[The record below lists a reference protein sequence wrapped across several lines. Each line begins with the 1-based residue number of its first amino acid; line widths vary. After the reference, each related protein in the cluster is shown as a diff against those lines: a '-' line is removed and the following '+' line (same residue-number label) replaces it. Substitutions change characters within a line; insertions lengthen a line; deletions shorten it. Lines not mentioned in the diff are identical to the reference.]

1 MKQIILTGIC
11 LITLYTALIPVAYA
25 ETMYVGDIVKITVRT
40 GPGTEHKIITMVKSG
55 QQVEV
60 LQPDIH
66 WSEVLLKNGKQGWV
80 LNRFLTTEK
89 PCRLLLK
96 SLEKQ
101 NKALSDR
108 DGPSYQKMIEEF
120 KAENAR
126 LKAELAER
134 EQSLAACQKSY
145 NMLRTESADFLALKS
160 EHKNIRKQLAT
171 AKQKQKQ
178 SELALHKIQNQRDI
192 LWVLCGAG
200 ILIVG
205 FIIGCFSFRGGRR
218 RSSLL

>member
-1 MKQIILTGIC
+1 MKKIILTGIS
-11 LITLYTALIPVAYA
+11 LIALFTLAHA

-89 PCRLLLK
+89 PCRLLLE
-96 SLEKQ
+96 SLEKEH
-101 NKALSDR
+101 KALLDK
-108 DGPSYQKMIEEF
+108 DAPSQQEIMKQF
-120 KAENAR
+120 KTENTR
-126 LKAELAER
+126 LKADLAER
-134 EQSLAACQKSY
+134 EKSLDAFQKSY
-145 NMLRTESADFLALKS
+145 NTLRTESADFLALKS
-160 EHKNIRKQLAT
+160 DHKSVREQLAT
-171 AKQKQKQ
+171 AKQKNKQ
-178 SELALHKIQNQRDI
+178 SELALQEIQKKRDI

-200 ILIVG
+200 ILILG

>member
-96 SLEKQ
+96 SLEEK
-101 NKALSDR
+101 NKVLSEK
-108 DGPSYQKMIEEF
+108 DGPSHQKMLEEF

-126 LKAELAER
+126 LKAELAEI
-134 EQSLAACQKSY
+134 EQSLTACQKSY
-145 NMLRTESADFLALKS
+145 NVLRTESADFLALKS
-160 EHKNIRKQLAT
+160 EHKGVLKQLT
-171 AKQKQKQ
+171 AAKEKNKQ
-178 SELALHKIQNQRDI
+178 SELTLQEIQKRRDI

-200 ILIVG
+200 ILILG
-205 FIIGCFSFRGGRR
+205 FIIGCFSFRRER
-218 RSSLL
+218 RSSFL

>member
-1 MKQIILTGIC
+1 MKQIILTGIG
-11 LITLYTALIPVAYA
+11 LIALFTIAHA

-66 WSEVLLKNGKQGWV
+66 WSEVRLKNGKQGWV

-89 PCRLLLK
+89 PCRLLLA

-101 NKALSDR
+101 YKALTDENA
-108 DGPSYQKMIEEF
+108 PTHQEILEEF
-120 KAENAR
+120 KTENAG
-126 LKAELAER
+126 LKAEKAER
-134 EQSLAACQKSY
+134 EQALAACQKSY
-145 NMLRTESADFLALKS
+145 TLLRTESADFLALKS
-160 EHKNIRKQLAT
+160 DHKRVLEELT
-171 AKQKQKQ
+171 AVKEKKKQ
-178 SELALHKIQNQRDI
+178 SELALEEIQKRRDI

-200 ILIVG
+200 ILFSG
-205 FIIGCFSFRGGRR
+205 FIIGCFSFRGQRR

>member
-1 MKQIILTGIC
+1 MKQIILTGIS
-11 LITLYTALIPVAYA
+11 LIAMFTLAHA
-25 ETMYVGDIVKITVRT
+25 ETMYVADIVKIMVRT
-40 GPGTEHKIITMVKSG
+40 GPGVERKIIAVLESG
-55 QQVEV
+55 QKVEV

-89 PCRLLLK
+89 PCRLLLE
-96 SLEKQ
+96 SLEKER
-101 NKALSDR
+101 KALLGQDV
-108 DGPSYQKMIEEF
+108 PSQQEIVAEIKT
-120 KAENAR
+120 ENAR

-145 NMLRTESADFLALKS
+145 HVLRTESADFLALKS
-160 EHKNIRKQLAT
+160 EHKDVLKQLAA
-171 AKQKQKQ
+171 AKQNKKQ
-178 SELALHKIQNQRDI
+178 SELALQEIQNQRDI

-200 ILIVG
+200 ILILG